1 MAAFT
6 RKIPDLT
13 TSGRMVALAVAVS
26 VISTAILL
34 VQNYAWMPGAL
45 GDTDDA
51 TRIVM
56 VRELLAG
63 RGWWDQHWMRFQP
76 PDGVYMHWSRLLDGA
91 IALLNLLF
99 RVGLDNR
106 SAEIATRIVWPWLC
120 MIPAVWATLS
130 ATRRLAI
137 DAGRPDRAQSAVI
150 AATALMIINLG
161 LFSGQFRPGRVDHHN
176 VQIALALVAMAG
188 AMEPSHSRAA
198 ALLAGMASGLG
209 LAIGLEALFFQVAI
223 AGMVAFRFVRD
234 PAARRWVQTYMVA
247 MAATMAA
254 SHAIQSPPDRW
265 LVSACDAM
273 AVNLVGAVLAG
284 AGTLCVLMHATRTR
298 DSRFRAAAALVAGVS
313 ASLVYVLVQPACL
326 HGPFAEVD
334 PRIRSFWLDH
344 VNEVANLPTLFRRNV
359 EQALYEIATAAAG
372 CVALLVLMVNA
383 RRLPGFAFVT
393 AVLLLAMSVAIGMMA
408 VRMSVYA
415 SWFATPLIAVAATS
429 LAKRY
434 EQDLGLAFAGL
445 GAALVLT
452 PAGWSGISTILYN
465 ALPNVVASAAP
476 KTAKGASAP
485 GKATAKDPPDYCFN
499 AFPYKPLAS
508 APKGLTVSEIDLG
521 PFVIA
526 HTPSSSLSGPYHRL
540 SIGIMAARSVL
551 TAKPDLA
558 LQRIRQLGVTY
569 VLACPLHANHADR
582 SGLDRD
588 ALQSRLDRG
597 EPPAWLQPMTKP
609 HAPVMIYRVEAPA
622 KTQ

>member
-1 MAAFT
+1 
-6 RKIPDLT
+6 
-13 TSGRMVALAVAVS
+13 
-26 VISTAILL
+26 
-34 VQNYAWMPGAL
+34 
-45 GDTDDA
+45 
-51 TRIVM
+51 
-56 VRELLAG
+56 
-63 RGWWDQHWMRFQP
+63 
-76 PDGVYMHWSRLLDGA
+76 
-91 IALLNLLF
+91 
-99 RVGLDNR
+99 
-106 SAEIATRIVWPWLC
+106 
-120 MIPAVWATLS
+120 
-130 ATRRLAI
+130 
-137 DAGRPDRAQSAVI
+137 
-150 AATALMIINLG
+150 
-161 LFSGQFRPGRVDHHN
+161 
-176 VQIALALVAMAG
+176 MAG
-188 AMEPSHSRAA
+188 AMEPSHRRAA

-247 MAATMAA
+247 MAATMTA

-485 GKATAKDPPDYCFN
+485 GKSAAKDPPDYCFN

-597 EPPAWLQPMTKP
+597 EAPAWLKPMTKP